1 MEEYPIN
8 SLILKTKFK
17 YHNRYKKKIL
27 QLWKKSDD
35 QPFAKKDNYYQDKLL
50 KT

>member
-17 YHNRYKKKIL
+17 YHDRYKKKIL
-27 QLWKKSDD
+27 KLLGESDD
-35 QPFAKKDNYYQDKLL
+35 QAFAKKDNYYQDK
-50 KT
+50 